1 MGSLAQM
8 VTRHV
13 FGLKPDV
20 RGNVWYLDEQ
30 TVLYPAGHNI
40 VIFNTEQKTQ
50 KFIAGTEKTE
60 GITAMA
66 VSPNKKYVAV
76 AERAA
81 EGEKA
86 LVTIFDL
93 HTQKRR
99 KVLQAVSADV
109 QSKEFVCLAFSP
121 DSKGLLTQ
129 GGAPDWTLV
138 YWLWEKAKVGAVSK
152 TSTQQNAAIYE
163 CSFNPID
170 NTVVCVTG
178 DGVCKFL
185 RITDQTLKPLPG
197 AMGKREPQAYLCHA
211 WMSEERVVV
220 ATDSGELLLLEAGE
234 LKTALAA
241 APADGQTIDSIVPY
255 SKGFVCGADGGT
267 IYVFEKSE
275 DKDYYKRAKSFK
287 VENNAVKIRHLA
299 VSPAEEQLVCTLA
312 NAQAYVLPLSNTD
325 ILKSE
330 EMNFE
335 LLSQARNYYGA
346 ILGAIQR
353 AILAQFW
360 RNSARLSDAPPPP
373 LSRRA
378 STRRR

>member
-1 MGSLAQM
+1 M
-8 VTRHV
+8 VIAPNLDRHV
-13 FGLKPDV
+13 FGLKADV
-20 RGNVWYLDEQ
+20 KDNIQYVEENL
-30 TVLYPAGHNI
+30 VLYPAGHTT
-40 VIFNTEQKTQ
+40 VLYHTEQKTQ

-170 NTVVCVTG
+170 NTVSRG
-178 DGVCKFL
+178 G
-185 RITDQTLKPLPG
+185 RGPSG
-197 AMGKREPQAYLCHA
+197 AP
-211 WMSEERVVV
+211 
-220 ATDSGELLLLEAGE
+220 
-234 LKTALAA
+234 
-241 APADGQTIDSIVPY
+241 
-255 SKGFVCGADGGT
+255 
-267 IYVFEKSE
+267 
-275 DKDYYKRAKSFK
+275 
-287 VENNAVKIRHLA
+287 
-299 VSPAEEQLVCTLA
+299 
-312 NAQAYVLPLSNTD
+312 
-325 ILKSE
+325 
-330 EMNFE
+330 
-335 LLSQARNYYGA
+335 
-346 ILGAIQR
+346 
-353 AILAQFW
+353 
-360 RNSARLSDAPPPP
+360 
-373 LSRRA
+373 RR
-378 STRRR
+378 

>member
-335 LLSQARNYYGA
+335 LLSQARA
-346 ILGAIQR
+346 IIAQFS
-353 AILAQFW
+353 AQFW
-360 RNSARLSDAPPPP
+360 RNSGRNSGAVL
-373 LSRRA
+373 
-378 STRRR
+378 

>member
-152 TSTQQNAAIYE
+152 A
-163 CSFNPID
+163 
-170 NTVVCVTG
+170 G
-178 DGVCKFL
+178 GV
-185 RITDQTLKPLPG
+185 
-197 AMGKREPQAYLCHA
+197 QARR
-211 WMSEERVVV
+211 SERV
-220 ATDSGELLLLEAGE
+220 
-234 LKTALAA
+234 
-241 APADGQTIDSIVPY
+241 
-255 SKGFVCGADGGT
+255 
-267 IYVFEKSE
+267 
-275 DKDYYKRAKSFK
+275 
-287 VENNAVKIRHLA
+287 
-299 VSPAEEQLVCTLA
+299 
-312 NAQAYVLPLSNTD
+312 
-325 ILKSE
+325 
-330 EMNFE
+330 
-335 LLSQARNYYGA
+335 ARE
-346 ILGAIQR
+346 
-353 AILAQFW
+353 
-360 RNSARLSDAPPPP
+360 
-373 LSRRA
+373 
-378 STRRR
+378 RRRRDGDSHVIHCPRP

>member
-93 HTQKRR
+93 HTQAAEGAAGGVGGRSRR
-99 KVLQAVSADV
+99 SSFA
-109 QSKEFVCLAFSP
+109 SP
-121 DSKGLLTQ
+121 SRPTRRGCSRRAARPTDARTR
-129 GGAPDWTLV
+129 
-138 YWLWEKAKVGAVSK
+138 EKAKVGAVSK

-163 CSFNPID
+163 C
-170 NTVVCVTG
+170 C
-178 DGVCKFL
+178 
-185 RITDQTLKPLPG
+185 
-197 AMGKREPQAYLCHA
+197 
-211 WMSEERVVV
+211 
-220 ATDSGELLLLEAGE
+220 
-234 LKTALAA
+234 
-241 APADGQTIDSIVPY
+241 
-255 SKGFVCGADGGT
+255 
-267 IYVFEKSE
+267 
-275 DKDYYKRAKSFK
+275 
-287 VENNAVKIRHLA
+287 
-299 VSPAEEQLVCTLA
+299 
-312 NAQAYVLPLSNTD
+312 
-325 ILKSE
+325 
-330 EMNFE
+330 
-335 LLSQARNYYGA
+335 
-346 ILGAIQR
+346 
-353 AILAQFW
+353 
-360 RNSARLSDAPPPP
+360 
-373 LSRRA
+373 
-378 STRRR
+378 STRSTTRSSA